1 MASGPTTRSPSAV
14 RAGDG
19 RSDRGGG
26 AQGNGVQVGGGGVR
40 GWLGEQIRARVVG
53 PNADLRRAELFDT
66 GEPGWFDDD
75 APIRRVHADASMF
88 IGGMRALLLQSLH
101 PRAMAGVAQHSDYRN
116 DPWGR
121 LQRTADF
128 LAATTFGPASEAE
141 RAVAVVRRVHE
152 RVVGTT
158 SDGEPYSAND
168 PHLLRW
174 VHLAEVDSFLAAH
187 DRFGT
192 APLRG
197 DDRDRYVADAA
208 VVARAL
214 GVNAPPTSEAGLRDQ
229 LRGFRRELRG
239 TPEARDAARY
249 LLLQPPLPV
258 VGRAPYLAICAAAVS
273 LMPAWTRVPLR
284 LPWLPVSEAT
294 VGRALGE
301 LTTRT
306 LRWAVS
312 PTGETAHAT

>member
-1 MASGPTTRSPSAV
+1 MESAATNPPT
-14 RAGDG
+14 
-19 RSDRGGG
+19 
-26 AQGNGVQVGGGGVR
+26 NGVR
-40 GWLGEQIRARVVG
+40 GWLGEQVRSRVVG
-53 PNADLRRAELFDT
+53 PNAAQRHTELFDT
-66 GEPGWFDDD
+66 DEPGWFDDD

-88 IGGMRALLLQSLH
+88 IGGMRALLFQSLH
-101 PRAMAGVAQHSDYRN
+101 PLAMAGVAEHSDYRH

-141 RAVAVVRRVHE
+141 RAVAVVHRVHQ

-158 SDGEPYSAND
+158 EDGEPYAAND

-174 VHLAEVDSFLAAH
+174 VHVAEVDSFLAAH
-187 DRFGT
+187 DRFG
-192 APLRG
+192 AEPLRG
-197 DDRDRYVADAA
+197 TDRDRYVADTA

-229 LRGFRRELRG
+229 IRGFRRELRS
-239 TPEARDAARY
+239 TAAARDAARY
-249 LLLQPPLPV
+249 LLVQPPLPLA
-258 VGRAPYLAICAAAVS
+258 GRAPYAAICAAAVS
-273 LMPAWTRVPLR
+273 SMPAWTRWPLR

-294 VGRALGE
+294 VGRALGQ

-306 LRWAVS
+306 LRWAIQPVEAS
-312 PTGETAHAT
+312 AAG